1 MNTSSLRAFGRQ
13 TVIPALGIIVMVLSL
28 IDTGYQSSVRG
39 LDLSWH
45 AMLGYAHAHN
55 LQHGR
60 DLLFNYG
67 PLSFMESAIYFEKNH
82 ADVLLLRGLY
92 ALTLGLCFFCVL
104 RIRRVIDLLLFCA
117 LALFLVLLHDVYL
130 LLPAL
135 LLAHNEVQ
143 RGPKDRARLAV
154 SIVLA
159 FDMALACRAIWRGV
173 LSVPV
178 MLLVTAYR
186 IRLVGL
192 CAGCPCLLCIFRCWC
207 LRAGQDLVNFP
218 AFFGLLPTFP

>member
-135 LLAHNEVQ
+135 L
-143 RGPKDRARLAV
+143 P
-154 SIVLA
+154 
-159 FDMALACRAIWRGV
+159 
-173 LSVPV
+173 SVPCGT
-178 MLLVTAYR
+178 MC
-186 IRLVGL
+186 RLSPSAL
-192 CAGCPCLLCIFRCWC
+192 YFFRCWC
-207 LRAGQDLVNFP
+207 LRGRVRIWSIFPRFLRATSTFHRPTTPIWVCTRPGATSWPLRWGRWWWAAPLGCAGCSSYWLVRCPSFP
-218 AFFGLLPTFP
+218 

>member
-82 ADVLLLRGLY
+82 ADVLLLRGS
-92 ALTLGLCFFCVL
+92 T
-104 RIRRVIDLLLFCA
+104 R
-117 LALFLVLLHDVYL
+117 
-130 LLPAL
+130 
-135 LLAHNEVQ
+135 
-143 RGPKDRARLAV
+143 
-154 SIVLA
+154 
-159 FDMALACRAIWRGV
+159 
-173 LSVPV
+173 
-178 MLLVTAYR
+178 
-186 IRLVGL
+186 
-192 CAGCPCLLCIFRCWC
+192 
-207 LRAGQDLVNFP
+207 
-218 AFFGLLPTFP
+218 

>member
-1 MNTSSLRAFGRQ
+1 MLQRACGKIFVKLSLYFGFGFKGYENQTHEPKQPDQERAKTPCRPTNVRLIFLICRVLRSLMNTSSLRAFGRQ
-13 TVIPALGIIVMVLSL
+13 TVIPALGIIVIVLSL

-39 LDLSWH
+39 LDLSWD

-135 LLAHNEVQ
+135 LLAH
-143 RGPKDRARLAV
+143 PKI
-154 SIVLA
+154 SP
-159 FDMALACRAIWRGV
+159 
-173 LSVPV
+173 SP
-178 MLLVTAYR
+178 
-186 IRLVGL
+186 
-192 CAGCPCLLCIFRCWC
+192 CA
-207 LRAGQDLVNFP
+207 
-218 AFFGLLPTFP
+218 T